1 MSDYEKYRNFIID
14 KLDERTMLEQLAEE
28 ASELS
33 QAALKLIRAKELN
46 NNNTPVSEQEAMLS
60 LALEYM
66 DLLMVYS
73 MLLEKDRK
81 ILRITKANSI
91 LPEKDMENYFKWD
104 RWAGRLGYKEKK

>member
-1 MSDYEKYRNFIID
+1 MSSHEDYRNFILK
-14 KLDERTMLEQLAEE
+14 KLDERTLLEQLAEE

-33 QAALKLIRAKELN
+33 QAALKLIRAKGLN
-46 NNNTPVSEQEAMLS
+46 SNNTPVGEQEAMLS

-81 ILRITKANSI
+81 ILKITKANCI
-91 LPEKDMENYFKWD
+91 APKKDMKYYFKWS
-104 RWAGRLGYKEKK
+104 RWAERLGYKE

>member
-1 MSDYEKYRNFIID
+1 MTDNEKYIKYIRKN
-14 KLDERTMLEQLAEE
+14 LSEREMLEQLAEE

-33 QAALKLIRAKELN
+33 QAALKLIRAKGLN
-46 NNNTPVSEQEAMLS
+46 NNNTPVREQEAMLS

-81 ILRITKANSI
+81 ILRITKDNSI
-91 LPEKDMENYFKWD
+91 LPEKDMENYFKWN
-104 RWAGRLGYKEKK
+104 RWAERLGYED